1 MGLEPRILVGTQ
13 HKEGPER
20 LRLNSFFQEA
30 ANPAFLASIQRVN
43 DRAESAPQSLCEP
56 RSCYVAV
63 RIDVYSAA
71 ATNAGFLLAADSM
84 KSEMRGTI
92 SDLKREPLK
101 TP

>member
-1 MGLEPRILVGTQ
+1 MR
-13 HKEGPER
+13 
-20 LRLNSFFQEA
+20 A
-30 ANPAFLASIQRVN
+30 AI
-43 DRAESAPQSLCEP
+43 SLC
-56 RSCYVAV
+56 RGS
-63 RIDVYSAA
+63 IDVYSAA